1 MSSPPNSMSDLDDAA
16 SNKKRERAQSVEPAP
31 AHVAEIEEKSINVS
45 APKKTKRDETSPA
58 SVSTIRQNLKDMT
71 TSDSTGKMLSASSSI
86 DGDDETMRT
95 IAEEENNVEDVSM
108 CHSNDKKRT
117 AVGEEEGCASEKS
130 EENGG
135 TSNGDL
141 EENQSFPRK
150 RVTRRASQSED
161 TPSSQTDSVGEVQK
175 APCSEEE
182 SKKDKDPEYMSKV
195 MALFGG
201 KGDSD
206 DWGEFAEEPEKKEPK
221 AQIPAGK
228 PKYAFGTSS
237 GFGSKGWAATH
248 QTAPVSQKS
257 SFGSSTASA
266 FGGFSPPTTPLS
278 SSKVTPSFGSFAKA
292 SASPFALAAASGNSN
307 ALSASPASNVLSSG
321 NKNDTN
327 PEEGNV
333 TEEDQSESV
342 CDASDALSTGSSA
355 FGESGKPKIP
365 IARPTEVKTGEED
378 ERTVYQ
384 TKAKLLAL
392 DTQSGNWKERGSGT
406 LHINMKDTNR
416 IGAQQHTRLVMR
428 ADSVYRVILNLAL
441 FPGMKVFIMQEKF
454 VRFAGFETETKENG
468 ETEAVLVNYALRVRD
483 PSAAQELCDQ
493 ITMCIPHGSKT
504 SAGP

>member
-31 AHVAEIEEKSINVS
+31 PHVAEIEEKNINVS
-45 APKKTKRDETSPA
+45 APKKTKRDEPSPA

-71 TSDSTGKMLSASSSI
+71 TSDSTGKMMSASSSI
-86 DGDDETMRT
+86 DGDDEPMRT
-95 IAEEENNVEDVSM
+95 ILEEDNIIEDASV

-117 AVGEEEGCASEKS
+117 AAGEEQVQSES
-130 EENGG
+130 NEENGG
-135 TSNGDL
+135 VPSGDS
-141 EENQSFPRK
+141 EESQSLPRK

-161 TPSSQTDSVGEVQK
+161 TPSSQTGSAGDSQK
-175 APCSEEE
+175 SPCPEEE
-182 SKKDKDPEYMSKV
+182 VKKDKDPEYMSKV

-221 AQIPAGK
+221 IQSPAGK

-248 QTAPVSQKS
+248 QTAPTSQKS
-257 SFGSSTASA
+257 AFGSNTASA

-278 SSKVTPSFGSFAKA
+278 SSKATPTFGSFAKA
-292 SASPFALAAASGNSN
+292 SASPFALAAASGNNN
-307 ALSASPASNVLSSG
+307 ALSASPGSSVLSSA
-321 NKNDTN
+321 NKHDTKS
-327 PEEGNV
+327 EEGD
-333 TEEDQSESV
+333 TEEDQTEGV
-342 CDASDALSTGSSA
+342 CEGSDALSTGSSA
-355 FGESGKPKIP
+355 FGESNKPRVS
-365 IARPTEVKTGEED
+365 IAKPTEVKTGEED
-378 ERTVYQ
+378 EKTVYQ

-406 LHINMKDTNR
+406 LHINMKNTNQNGECR
-416 IGAQQHTRLVMR
+416 TRLVMR

-441 FPGMKVFIMQEKF
+441 FPGMKAFIMQEKF

-468 ETEAVLVNYALRVRD
+468 ETEAVLVNYALRV
-483 PSAAQELCDQ
+483 SMIAEQVLY
-493 ITMCIPHGSKT
+493 
-504 SAGP
+504 